1 MELALGIAL
10 DENLRMIEDSVAAA
24 CRRVPEVLFDAEHFF
39 DGYLADPDYALACLD
54 AARQGGARWIV
65 LCDTNG
71 GRLPHEI
78 ASVVERVAALIPPDQ
93 LGIHTHNDTENA
105 VANTIA
111 AVRAGARQVQGTLNG
126 LGERCGNANL
136 IALIPTL
143 MLKMGYATGV
153 SEAGLR
159 RLTEMSRAVDERLN
173 RIPDRHAAYVGAC
186 AFTHKAGLHAS
197 AVAKDPSSYE
207 HVPPEVVGNQRHVAV
222 SDQAGRANLLTR
234 LGEIGLDAPG
244 EDRLRELLGAV
255 KEREADGYAYEGAE
269 ASFELLARRTLGQVP
284 EFFRLS
290 SFRIIDERRYNA
302 RNELV
307 TLSEATIKV
316 EVGAARRMI
325 VAEGNGPV
333 HALDT
338 ALRQALSP
346 TYPALEHMHLADYK
360 VRILTPEAGT
370 GRGHPGDHRERRRRR
385 STLVDRGRVDQRD
398 RCLLRRPARR
408 HHLQAVRGRRRGGAL
423 NGRPPAATT
432 RGPSTP
438 VIILVR
444 PQLGENVGTTARAML
459 NFGLTDLR
467 LVRPQCGW
475 PNAKA
480 LQAASGATEVL
491 NRLSVFDR
499 VEDAASDLH
508 RLYATTAR
516 PRDLPKPVVTA
527 AQAAREARAAL
538 QRGEGV
544 GILFGPE
551 RTGLSND
558 DLIYADAV
566 VSIPVNPDFFS
577 LNLAQAVLLVAYEW
591 FESGSMFPIG
601 GRLIRPGG
609 RPPRASSTSCW
620 NT

>member
-1 MELALGIAL
+1 MTERLYLYDTTLRDGGQTHGVDFTTADKVAIAQLLDQLGVDYVEGGWPGANPTDDGFFANPPVLARAKLCAFGMTRRAGRSAANDPVLLALLQTSADAVTLVGKSSARQVELALGIAL

-24 CRRVPEVLFDAEHFF
+24 CRRVPEVMFDAEHFF
-39 DGYLADPDYALACLD
+39 DGYLADPNYALACLD

-159 RLTEMSRAVDERLN
+159 RLTEMSRAMDERLN

-207 HVPPEVVGNQRHVAV
+207 HVPPDVVGNQRHVAV

-234 LGEIGLDAPG
+234 LGEIGLDTPG
-244 EDRLRELLGAV
+244 EDRLRELLGAL
-255 KEREADGYAYEGAE
+255 KEREAEGYAYEGAE

-346 TYPALEHMHLADYK
+346 IYPALEHMHLADYK

-370 GRGHPGDHRERRRRR
+370 AAV
-385 STLVDRGRVDQRD
+385 TRVIIESADGE
-398 RCLLRRPARR
+398 
-408 HHLQAVRGRRRGGAL
+408 GRRW
-423 NGRPPAATT
+423 
-432 RGPSTP
+432 STVGVSTN
-438 VIILVR
+438 VI
-444 PQLGENVGTTARAML
+444 
-459 NFGLTDLR
+459 D
-467 LVRPQCGW
+467 
-475 PNAKA
+475 
-480 LQAASGATEVL
+480 AS
-491 NRLSVFDR
+491 
-499 VEDAASDLH
+499 
-508 RLYATTAR
+508 Y
-516 PRDLPKPVVTA
+516 
-527 AQAAREARAAL
+527 AAL
-538 QRGEGV
+538 HDA
-544 GILFGPE
+544 ITYKLFVDGAE
-551 RTGLSND
+551 
-558 DLIYADAV
+558 AAH
-566 VSIPVNPDFFS
+566 
-577 LNLAQAVLLVAYEW
+577 
-591 FESGSMFPIG
+591 
-601 GRLIRPGG
+601 
-609 RPPRASSTSCW
+609 
-620 NT
+620 